1 MRKYFKIALFA
12 FTLVLVGIS
21 CQKEV
26 SSPENQNDVFNEK
39 AAKEWYYGTFKK
51 SAEWAASNLK
61 GKKLPDWKHPV
72 AGKLGNYDI
81 AEFPL
86 VSGSTS
92 FPIYSNQANRNLASA
107 DLSRLAN
114 ASVSK
119 IIFFKGKSGE
129 IFVREIDF
137 IPDWDYLK
145 EKKYDISNISILNK
159 EEDFSGNII
168 VKKWDG
174 SLVSSV
180 MYKNGHQ
187 TMKSKL
193 IRVSNDGE
201 NGEIN
206 SIETL
211 VCTDYQ
217 FCIWQQDCEIVING
231 DQMTTICEEWYNTG
245 DCWIETYCEED
256 TDDCVL
262 TGTCETPGEDT
273 WELDQSKAHLCGV
286 YNWGTIGAAWYTKL
300 NPVGF
305 SLVNTNG
312 EIRTF
317 TFWDPC
323 ISIAKSSAATTQQAN
338 EAFNQAWNQAA
349 DKVLIDFNTSGGALG
364 DALVKDKM
372 KNYLQSYLNINNPGS
387 TFNPLGCAGNIPQS
401 PVSYCP

>member
-1 MRKYFKIALFA
+1 
-12 FTLVLVGIS
+12 
-21 CQKEV
+21 
-26 SSPENQNDVFNEK
+26 
-39 AAKEWYYGTFKK
+39 
-51 SAEWAASNLK
+51 
-61 GKKLPDWKHPV
+61 
-72 AGKLGNYDI
+72 
-81 AEFPL
+81 
-86 VSGSTS
+86 
-92 FPIYSNQANRNLASA
+92 ASA

-217 FCIWQQDCEIVING
+217 FCIWQQDCEIV
-231 DQMTTICEEWYNTG
+231 
-245 DCWIETYCEED
+245 
-256 TDDCVL
+256 
-262 TGTCETPGEDT
+262 
-273 WELDQSKAHLCGV
+273 
-286 YNWGTIGAAWYTKL
+286 
-300 NPVGF
+300 
-305 SLVNTNG
+305 
-312 EIRTF
+312 
-317 TFWDPC
+317 
-323 ISIAKSSAATTQQAN
+323 
-338 EAFNQAWNQAA
+338 
-349 DKVLIDFNTSGGALG
+349 
-364 DALVKDKM
+364 
-372 KNYLQSYLNINNPGS
+372 
-387 TFNPLGCAGNIPQS
+387 
-401 PVSYCP
+401 